1 MAGLIGGYM
10 QQVVFDVP
18 VKTYMGFD
26 SFGRLGEEAVECGR
40 RALIVTSTG
49 VSDAGLHKRIEEILE
64 SRGISSIVFDSIGPD
79 TSSEAIDA
87 AAGLA
92 SAGKAQMII
101 GIGGVKT
108 LSIARAVALVAPS
121 DLRADDY
128 IDGIQPDKPPLPFLS
143 VPSACRDPFMFKDS
157 IMLTDGRNRSCSL
170 MSTAGVYPK
179 AVFIDPETA
188 VTIPSA
194 TFTFSIMD
202 TLMYSIEG
210 YMSEKSNFLSE
221 NLFLKA
227 ISAVV
232 TSERRLDENLTDRE
246 AFIKAARAGLVTAM
260 GLSMAGPGLGA
271 ALSMIISAGYRVPRV
286 LVSAV
291 ILPIVLEY
299 GLKVCP
305 EKIARL
311 APILNE
317 STEGL
322 PAVDA
327 AARVIE
333 TIRHR
338 IGLKRVQMRLSE
350 FGIGLDDL
358 SGIASAVRK
367 FDFITQ
373 LPAPVSTDD
382 LITMLRKTL

>member
-1 MAGLIGGYM
+1 M
-10 QQVVFDVP
+10 QQVVFDIP
-18 VKTYMGFD
+18 VKACMGFD
-26 SFGRLGEEAVECGR
+26 SFGRLGEAAAECGK
-40 RALIVTSTG
+40 RALIVTGTA
-49 VSDAGLHKRIEEILE
+49 VSDTGLTGRVESILE
-64 SRGISSIVFDSIGPD
+64 SRGISSIVFNSIGPD
-79 TSSEAIDA
+79 TTSEVIDA

-101 GIGGVKT
+101 GLGGVKT
-108 LSIARAVALVAPS
+108 LSIARAAALIAPS
-121 DLRADDY
+121 ELRVDDY
-128 IDGIQPDKPPLPFLS
+128 IDGMQPDKKPLPFLS
-143 VPSACRDPFMFKDS
+143 LPTACRDPFMFKDS
-157 IMLTDGRNRSCSL
+157 IMITDGRNSRCSL
-170 MSTAGVYPK
+170 MSTAGVYPE

-188 VTIPSA
+188 VTIPAA
-194 TFTFSIMD
+194 TFSFTIMD
-202 TLMYSIEG
+202 TLMYAIEG
-210 YMSEKSNFLSE
+210 YISEKSNFLSE

-246 AFIKAARAGLVTAM
+246 AYIKAARAGLVTAM

-271 ALSMIISAGYRVPRV
+271 ALSMIISSQFRVPRV

-291 ILPIVLEY
+291 VLPIVLEY
-299 GLKVCP
+299 GVKVCP

-317 STEGL
+317 STDGIS
-322 PAVDA
+322 AVDA
-327 AARVIE
+327 AERVIE

-350 FGIGLDDL
+350 FGVGLDDL
-358 SGIASAVRK
+358 GGIAANVRK

-373 LPAPVSTDD
+373 LPAPVSTDE
-382 LITMLRKTL
+382 LTTMLRKTL

>member
-1 MAGLIGGYM
+1 
-10 QQVVFDVP
+10 
-18 VKTYMGFD
+18 
-26 SFGRLGEEAVECGR
+26 
-40 RALIVTSTG
+40 
-49 VSDAGLHKRIEEILE
+49 
-64 SRGISSIVFDSIGPD
+64 
-79 TSSEAIDA
+79 